1 MNMKRFLAGTILA
14 ALFFPS
20 GVVLAQDD
28 YGSDDG
34 MYDNGSMNRSD
45 PKSPPSQTMSPSSP
59 DQPSKTPTPGTQNQG
74 VSPSPE
80 GGSGSPGSS
89 GGGGNEGGYGG
100 SSGSGY

>member
-1 MNMKRFLAGTILA
+1 MNSKRSLAVATLAFLI
-14 ALFFPS
+14 FPS
-20 GVVLAQDD
+20 GLVLAGDD

-45 PKSPPSQTMSPSSP
+45 QKSPPSQTMNPSSP
-59 DQPSKTPTPGTQNQG
+59 DQPSKSPPPGTQNQG
-74 VSPSPE
+74 ASPSPD